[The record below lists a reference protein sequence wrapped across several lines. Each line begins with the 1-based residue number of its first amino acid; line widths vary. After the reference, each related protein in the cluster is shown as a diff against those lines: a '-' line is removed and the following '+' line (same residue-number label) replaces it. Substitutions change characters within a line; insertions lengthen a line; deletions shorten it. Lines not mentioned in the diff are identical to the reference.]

1 MEAGF
6 SRMND
11 LTVLQASQGLAVYI
25 EKTVPDAK
33 KRGIVIGHDHRH
45 HSDDF
50 ARLTAF
56 AFIQKGF
63 KVWYYKELVHTP
75 LVVSGGCFIWKFM
88 GSTVNLRVIILLLA
102 LYH

>member
-11 LTVLQASQGLAVYI
+11 LTVLQASQGLAIYI
-25 EKTVPDAK
+25 ENNVENAK
-33 KRGIVIGHDHRH
+33 ERGIVIGHDHRH

-56 AFIQKGF
+56 AFIQRGF

-75 LVVSGGCFIWKFM
+75 LVVSFY
-88 GSTVNLRVIILLLA
+88 LLLLLSFFFPHLLTTYYIA
-102 LYH
+102 LHY